1 MKRDVSLKI
10 TSAQYVE
17 SLEPSGEAFLRKL
30 ELEDSVEVL
39 TSGTMYDK
47 ENALYITYDESKEL
61 AAEDVKTVLKLTT
74 NDKGNKVFTIRR
86 YGQSDDEDMDMI
98 LQQGIRNITRYKIPQ
113 VGSLDIEVYTVSL
126 TDEFDEDGYGKI
138 SVDYR
143 LKFDQ
148 FYSRRNKLEVEIK
161 PQ

>member
-17 SLEPSGEAFLRKL
+17 TLEPSGEAFSRKL

-39 TSGTMYDK
+39 TTGTMYNK
-47 ENALYITYDESKEL
+47 ENALYVTYDESKEL
-61 AAEDVKTVLKLTT
+61 ASEDVKTVLKLTT
-74 NDKGNKVFTIRR
+74 NDSGKKVFTIRR

-138 SVDYR
+138 CVDYR